1 MHFLKKLGS
10 LPTYSKAEDVP
21 MSTVQE
27 GLDLYKQAADLGMT
41 FWQFLE
47 TIQPSKAG
55 DSLTAFE
62 RQLRLAGVIPKS
74 IPELGLF
81 SSSAEYLFQSDRPG
95 SAILF
100 PTLLQKEAL
109 WTKARQYTDINAIV
123 ATTRTISGTSS
134 YQALHIDD
142 SEIYGTGANGRRFRV
157 DQAGNFPR
165 VKIAWSDVANS
176 VAKHGVQLDWSYEF
190 VRRASI
196 ELLTTIVSRIML
208 QDAISVFDDAVA
220 FAINGDGSTANPAA
234 TVKTF
239 CKSTKATPGANEIV
253 LDVSNDSI
261 AAGVLPY
268 EGWLKFIGGFTPYT
282 PNVVCGNLATLVK
295 FVTMSRPTMDPAAV
309 ITALLESKNQGTA
322 KLNNELF
329 PNVTLYLADGVPNN
343 KLVAIDKDFALERV
357 IELGSD
363 IKEVTKVIQQQTE
376 AMVISIADNVSKV
389 FPAAIRVLDFSSAPA
404 S

>member
-1 MHFLKKLGS
+1 MHVLKKLGS
-10 LPTYSKAEDVP
+10 LPTYSRPEDVP
-21 MSTVQE
+21 MATLDQ
-27 GLDLYKQAADLGMT
+27 GLDLYKQAADMGMT

-47 TIQPSKAG
+47 AIQPSKDN

-62 RQLRLAGVIPKS
+62 RQLKLTGVIVKS
-74 IPELGLF
+74 RPEMGLF
-81 SSSAEYLFQSDRPG
+81 SSRAEYLFQSDRPG

-100 PTLLQKEAL
+100 PVLLQKEAL
-109 WTKARQYTDINAIV
+109 WTKARQYSDINAIV
-123 ATTRTISGTSS
+123 ATTRTISGSSS
-134 YQALHIDD
+134 YQAVRIDD
-142 SEIYGTGANGRRFRV
+142 SEIYGSGANGRRFRV
-157 DQAGNFPR
+157 DQAGNFPK
-165 VKIAWSDVANS
+165 VKISWSDAANA
-176 VAKHGVQLDWSYEF
+176 VAKHGVELNWSYEF

-208 QDAISVFDDAVA
+208 QDAISVFDDAVS
-220 FAINGDGSTANPAA
+220 FAINGDGTSANPAA

-239 CKSTKATPGANEIV
+239 CKSTKSTPGTNEIV

-268 EGWLKFIGGFTPYT
+268 EGWLKFIGGFAPYT

-295 FVTMSRPTMDPAAV
+295 FVTMTRPTMDPAQV
-309 ITALLESKNQGTA
+309 ITALLEAKNQGTA
-322 KLNNELF
+322 VLANELF
-329 PNVTLYLADGVPNN
+329 PNVVLHLADGVPNN
-343 KLVAIDKDFALERV
+343 KLVALDKGYALERV

-376 AMVISIADNVSKV
+376 AMVISIADNVSKI
-389 FPAAIRVLDFSSAPA
+389 FPAAIRVLDFSGAPA